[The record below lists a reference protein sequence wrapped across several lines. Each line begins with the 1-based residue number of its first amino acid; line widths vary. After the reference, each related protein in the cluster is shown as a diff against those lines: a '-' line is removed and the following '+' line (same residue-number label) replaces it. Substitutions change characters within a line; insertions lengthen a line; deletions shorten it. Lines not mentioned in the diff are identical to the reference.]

1 MRPVEAAAFTD
12 QQPVSYPTIRGRLK
26 MNEPKVEYAGG
37 KNEHDHPEKKV
48 EITVDGK
55 KREIRPGTYELSE
68 FKKLIHVDASRDL
81 DQIVNNEPVPV
92 QGTVTITGGEIF
104 LSHVPQGG

>member
-1 MRPVEAAAFTD
+1 MSENKTA
-12 QQPVSYPTIRGRLK
+12 YRGEK
-26 MNEPKVEYAGG
+26 SDHE
-37 KNEHDHPEKKV
+37 HPEKKV

-81 DQIVNNEPVPV
+81 DQIVNGEPVPV
-92 QGTVTITGGEIF
+92 QDTVTITGGETF
-104 LSHVPQGG
+104 LSHVPQGGSS